1 MTIPRLDELPPR
13 LRHFSV
19 VGLDR
24 QGQEGSFRIAS
35 FYFYRNTRW
44 LQRAAKKRTFGP
56 REETAA
62 EDYDDFSHVN
72 VANSRIPRIH
82 TLRDL
87 NGERRARSG
96 LGSSELTHRQFMLI
110 ELAGS
115 PERYAV
121 PKSTAPRFDGLSLR
135 PRPRASDAD
144 AVSGL

>member
-1 MTIPRLDELPPR
+1 MTSLTSTSPIPEFL
-13 LRHFSV
+13 
-19 VGLDR
+19 G
-24 QGQEGSFRIAS
+24 
-35 FYFYRNTRW
+35 
-44 LQRAAKKRTFGP
+44 
-56 REETAA
+56 
-62 EDYDDFSHVN
+62 
-72 VANSRIPRIH
+72 IH

-121 PKSTAPRFDGLSLR
+121 PKSTAPRFDGLNLR

-144 AVSGL
+144 AVSLTFRPSLMIFTCLA